1 MTHDEQADGG
11 FTLVEL
17 LMTVVMT
24 AIIVGAIGAA
34 LTPALRNEPAARDR
48 IGDTVD
54 TQLLSTYLPGDI
66 QNAGAGASDVS
77 KAPGETAGCTGLSGT
92 NVLALRWTDAE
103 ALASYGVTY
112 RTQAVGSEQRLLR
125 FACGGATPGAAVIAR
140 GLAPVGGASAD
151 LTDNPRIVFTLTSAK
166 GYASKLSVMRRTF
179 AGGSVAPPPF
189 PCLVDVA
196 TLDPPQ
202 GRNASGTLVPAV
214 TLTVKA
220 SGGCGTLRATYQP
233 DGTTSRVTTL
243 GTGPGTTVTTL
254 GPSGWTSGNRPLT
267 ISSGGAFVA
276 DVPFTV
282 VNAPCAVTNVVTSP
296 AAGVRRSNPAPNTL
310 VSPGTVT
317 VTADFSD
324 TCVQAYDLVVAA
336 DGVNP
341 TTLAFPATGLSR
353 SVIVPATVK
362 WSDGPHPLSVRQGA
376 TQVATGNFPVTK
388 QACVVGTPVL
398 SPTTARATGVA
409 GLDSDVTVTVP
420 TTGVCDALS
429 VEYAPSTTTTV
440 LKALVP
446 DGTFSSWTYTIG
458 SKDHSWTRGSKRI
471 EIVTPAGDPLSPPS
485 FAVLQVT

>member
-1 MTHDEQADGG
+1 MTHDEQVDGG

-24 AIIVGAIGAA
+24 AVIVGAIAAA
-34 LTPALRNEPAARDR
+34 LTTALRNDPATRDR
-48 IGDTVD
+48 VGDTVD
-54 TQLLSTYLPGDI
+54 TQLLSTYLPGDV
-66 QNAGAGASDVS
+66 QNAGAGAADVS
-77 KAPGETAGCTGLSGT
+77 KAPGATANCTGLSGT
-92 NVLALRWTDAE
+92 NVLALTWTDAE
-103 ALASYGVTY
+103 AGAPYGVTY

-140 GLAPVGGASAD
+140 GLAPVDGASAD
-151 LTDNPRIVFTLTSAK
+151 LTGNPRIVFTLTSAE

-179 AGGSVAPPPF
+179 AGGSVAPPSLGCF
-189 PCLVDVA
+189 VDAA

-202 GRNASGTLVPAV
+202 GRNSSGTLVPAV

-220 SGGCGTLRATYQP
+220 SGGCGALRATYQP
-233 DGTTSRVTTL
+233 DGTTSRVTDL

-254 GPSGWTSGNRPLT
+254 DPSGWTSGNRPLT

-296 AAGVRRSNPAPNTL
+296 AAGVRRSNPSPNTL

-324 TCVQAYDLVVAA
+324 TCVQAYGLVVAA
-336 DGVNP
+336 DGVNL
-341 TTLAFPATGLSR
+341 TALAFPATGLSR

-409 GLDSDVTVTVP
+409 GLDSDVTVTVT

-429 VEYAPSTTTTV
+429 VKYVPSATTF

-446 DGTFSSWTYTIG
+446 DATFSSWTYTIKDKDHPWTTG
-458 SKDHSWTRGSKRI
+458 SKTI
-471 EIVTPAGDPLSPPS
+471 EIVTPAELPLTPPRS
-485 FAVLQVT
+485 AVLVVT